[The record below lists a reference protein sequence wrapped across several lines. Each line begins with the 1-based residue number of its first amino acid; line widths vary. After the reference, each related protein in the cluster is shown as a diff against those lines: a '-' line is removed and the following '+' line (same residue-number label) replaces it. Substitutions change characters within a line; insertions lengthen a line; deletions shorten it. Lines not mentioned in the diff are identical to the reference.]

1 MNPTIDLGRQRKGT
15 TEEERKQKGERGSF
29 LRPDPGSCYDILF
42 HFRVS
47 EGWHTKKS
55 HPFSLLL
62 HAMDTKLSANLSS
75 THRDRRAGGS
85 SSTSLVPMKH
95 DSDISGGPRGC
106 TVPARMAVPLCS

>member
-47 EGWHTKKS
+47 EVIAKHAGWGRRRKEDEGS
-55 HPFSLLL
+55 G
-62 HAMDTKLSANLSS
+62 SA
-75 THRDRRAGGS
+75 
-85 SSTSLVPMKH
+85 LVEKEEYLIA
-95 DSDISGGPRGC
+95 DYEGC
-106 TVPARMAVPLCS
+106 YSREICTG